1 MGVLWLCT
9 LAPDPR
15 PGCWSACRF
24 SPGCR
29 CSGLRIVPPAAC
41 RRRALLCCAHVVEA
55 TPPLLRSAGIV
66 PPLPLLLPPAGGHT
80 MRSRPATPIPR
91 GRGYPAATR
100 GAEIVRDSAAAR
112 AGYINTSPL
121 RYTARRGEK
130 RNFFAI
136 LYNSK
141 DLLTMC
147 RYLLLDGHPLTSDI
161 IIMRGANASI
171 HPRFIIISV
180 FEGSERS

>member
-9 LAPDPR
+9 LAPDPW
-15 PGCWSACRF
+15 PGCW
-24 SPGCR
+24 PGCR
-29 CSGLRIVPPAAC
+29 CSGLRSVPPAAVC
-41 RRRALLCCAHVVEA
+41 RCRALLCCAHVIEA
-55 TPPLLRSAGIV
+55 PTPLRSAGIV
-66 PPLPLLLPPAGGHT
+66 PPLPLLPPPRRGHT
-80 MRSRPATPIPR
+80 MRSRPATPAP
-91 GRGYPAATR
+91 GGEGYPAATR

-121 RYTARRGEK
+121 RYAARHGEK

-147 RYLLLDGHPLTSDI
+147 RNLLLDGHPLTSDI

-180 FEGSERS
+180 FEGSERG